1 MGEGLSMFI
10 EIIDKVDN
18 YEEAI
23 KMSCDILE
31 KNGVVESRYFDAIK
45 AKIQEF
51 GAYFCIADGVCMP
64 HARPEDG
71 ALKEGLC
78 VLKLNNPVDFQGKL
92 INIFFT
98 LSAKDNESHLGLLK
112 KIADVCMNKDK
123 FNIIINSKNK
133 TEIMEVL

>member
-1 MGEGLSMFI
+1 MFI

-31 KNGVVESRYFDAIK
+31 KNGVVESRYYDAIK
-45 AKIQEF
+45 AKIKEY
-51 GAYFCIADGVCMP
+51 GSYFCIADGICMP

-78 VLKLNNPVDFQGKL
+78 VLKLNNSVDFDGKL
-92 INIFFT
+92 INVFFT
-98 LSAKDNESHLGLLK
+98 LSAKDSESHIGLLR
-112 KIADVCMNKDK
+112 KIAEVCMNKDK
-123 FNIIINSKNK
+123 LSIIKNSKSK
-133 TEIMEVL
+133 KEIMGVM

>member
-1 MGEGLSMFI
+1 MFI

-31 KNGVVESRYFDAIK
+31 KNGVVESRYYDAIK
-45 AKIQEF
+45 AKIKKF
-51 GAYFCIADGVCMP
+51 GSYFCIADGICMP

-78 VLKLNNPVDFQGKL
+78 VLKLNNSVDFDGKL
-92 INIFFT
+92 IKVFFT
-98 LSAKDNESHLGLLK
+98 LSAKDSESHIGLLR
-112 KIADVCMNKDK
+112 KIAEVCMNEEKLS
-123 FNIIINSKNK
+123 IIKNSKSK
-133 TEIMEVL
+133 KEIMGVM

>member
-1 MGEGLSMFI
+1 MFI

-31 KNGVVESRYFDAIK
+31 KNGVVESRYYDAIK
-45 AKIQEF
+45 SKIKEF
-51 GAYFCIADGVCMP
+51 GSYFCIADGICMP

-78 VLKLNNPVDFQGKL
+78 VLKLNNSVDFDGKL
-92 INIFFT
+92 INVFFT
-98 LSAKDNESHLGLLK
+98 LSANDSESHIGLLR
-112 KIADVCMNKDK
+112 KIADVCMDKDK
-123 FNIIINSKNK
+123 LNIIKNSKSEK
-133 TEIMEVL
+133 EIMEVF

>member
-1 MGEGLSMFI
+1 MFI

-31 KNGVVESRYFDAIK
+31 KNGVVESRYYDAIK
-45 AKIQEF
+45 AKIKEF
-51 GAYFCIADGVCMP
+51 GSYFCIAEGVCMP

-78 VLKLNNPVDFQGKL
+78 VLKLNKPVDFDGKS
-92 INIFFT
+92 INVFFT
-98 LSAKDNESHLGLLK
+98 LSAKDSEAHIGLLRR
-112 KIADVCMNKDK
+112 IAQVCMNKDK
-123 FNIIINSKNK
+123 LNIIKNSKNK
-133 TEIMEVL
+133 KEIMEVL

>member
-1 MGEGLSMFI
+1 MFI

-31 KNGVVESRYFDAIK
+31 KNGVVESRYYDSIK
-45 AKIQEF
+45 AKIKEF
-51 GAYFCIADGVCMP
+51 GSYFCIADGICMP

-78 VLKLNNPVDFQGKL
+78 VLKLNNSVDFDGKL
-92 INIFFT
+92 INVFFT
-98 LSAKDNESHLGLLK
+98 LSAKDSESHIGLLR
-112 KIADVCMNKDK
+112 KIADVCMDKDK
-123 FNIIINSKNK
+123 LNIIKNSKSK
-133 TEIMEVL
+133 KEIMGVM

>member
-1 MGEGLSMFI
+1 MFI
-10 EIIDKVDN
+10 EIIDKVEN

-23 KMSCDILE
+23 KITCDILE
-31 KNGVVESRYFDAIK
+31 ENNVVEGRYFDAIK
-45 AKIQEF
+45 AKIAEF
-51 GAYFCIADGVCMP
+51 GSYFCIAEGICMP

-92 INIFFT
+92 VNVFFT

-112 KIADVCMNKDK
+112 QIADVCMNKDK
-123 FNIIINSKNK
+123 LNIIINSKNK
-133 TEIMEVL
+133 EEILEVM